1 MDGVS
6 GLLPDLGP
14 DVLAHPQDVAGSA
27 HPHQAPRVG
36 DAVKGGSHLDSAL
49 TE

>member
-27 HPHQAPRVG
+27 IRTRLPA
-36 DAVKGGSHLDSAL
+36 
-49 TE
+49 